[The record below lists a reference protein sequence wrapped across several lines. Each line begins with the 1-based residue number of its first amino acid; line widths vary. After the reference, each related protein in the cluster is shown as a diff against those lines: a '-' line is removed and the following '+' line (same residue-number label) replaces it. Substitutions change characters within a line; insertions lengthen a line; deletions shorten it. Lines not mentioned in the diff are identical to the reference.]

1 MVPFSPLGIASM
13 PAVIG
18 MNELWP
24 ELELIKESIPQ
35 RQCGVSSG
43 GLNHMD
49 ASWVWPHERKL
60 QEASKGRAKGK
71 VKEILL

>member
-1 MVPFSPLGIASM
+1 M

-60 QEASKGRAKGK
+60 LQRPQSLRKRAFSLFTKGK
-71 VKEILL
+71 LDKP